1 MRKRFQT
8 VLFYLRLVRED
19 LRVRYSGTFFGVLWA
34 YALPLLTLFVFWFVF
49 QMGFRNEPV
58 IGVPYILWF
67 ASAYVPWIFF
77 TDIVTQG
84 GGVFLEYSYLVKKIR
99 FSVSL
104 LPLVKAGTAV
114 FIHLPFLLF
123 LVLLAVW
130 YDYPLPI
137 GFVWIFYYLLLALC
151 LGSIL
156 AYLVATITV
165 FFRDMQMVVS
175 ILIQIGFWLTPILW
189 DAEHMGNE
197 TVGRILSVF
206 PMYYIAHGYRACVL
220 YGKAPDLRSPSALLF
235 ILECGVLFLV
245 TVVIYRRLRPYLADE
260 V

>member
-99 FSVSL
+99 FTVSL

-130 YDYPLPI
+130 YGYPLPI

-165 FFRDMQMVVS
+165 FFRDIFCGMRNTWEMKRSEGSFRSFPCTILRMVTAPVCS
-175 ILIQIGFWLTPILW
+175 
-189 DAEHMGNE
+189 MGKR
-197 TVGRILSVF
+197 RIF
-206 PMYYIAHGYRACVL
+206 
-220 YGKAPDLRSPSALLF
+220 APLLRSFLFWSAGYYSL
-235 ILECGVLFLV
+235 
-245 TVVIYRRLRPYLADE
+245 
-260 V
+260 